1 MNLIKNNEDDWI
13 VEISQIEIKR
23 DEYGARIVRLIK
35 ALIEIDQCLFPQD
48 ISAQADDTYTVA
60 REAA

>member
-1 MNLIKNNEDDWI
+1 MKLTKNNEDNWA

-23 DEYGARIVRLIK
+23 DEYCARIVRLIT
-35 ALIEIDQCLFPQD
+35 ALIEIDQSLFPQD
-48 ISAQADDTYTVA
+48 ISGQADINDVA

>member
-1 MNLIKNNEDDWI
+1 MKLIKNNESDWV

-23 DEYGARIVRLIK
+23 DEYDARIVRLIT
-35 ALIEIDQCLFPQD
+35 ALIEIDRSLFPQD
-48 ISAQADDTYTVA
+48 IIAQADDILVA

>member
-1 MNLIKNNEDDWI
+1 MIIIKNNEDNWA

-23 DEYGARIVRLIK
+23 DEYDARIVRLIK
-35 ALIEIDQCLFPQD
+35 ALIEIDQSLFPQD
-48 ISAQADDTYTVA
+48 SNAQADDSFVA

>member
-1 MNLIKNNEDDWI
+1 LKLIKINEDDWA

-23 DEYGARIVRLIK
+23 DEYDARIVRLITT
-35 ALIEIDQCLFPQD
+35 LIEIDQSLFPQD
-48 ISAQADDTYTVA
+48 SSAQADDLDVA

>member
-1 MNLIKNNEDDWI
+1 MIIIKNNEADWA

-23 DEYGARIVRLIK
+23 DEYDARIVRLIT
-35 ALIEIDQCLFPQD
+35 ALIEIDQSLFPPD
-48 ISAQADDTYTVA
+48 SDAQADDSDVA

>member
-1 MNLIKNNEDDWI
+1 LKLTKNNEANWA

-23 DEYGARIVRLIK
+23 DEYDARILRLIT
-35 ALIEIDQCLFPQD
+35 ALIEIDQSLFPQD
-48 ISAQADDTYTVA
+48 SSAQADDSFVA

>member
-1 MNLIKNNEDDWI
+1 MKLIKNNEVDWA

-23 DEYGARIVRLIK
+23 DEYDARVVRLIK
-35 ALIEIDQCLFPQD
+35 ALIEIDQSLFPQD
-48 ISAQADDTYTVA
+48 SSAKADDSDVA

>member
-1 MNLIKNNEDDWI
+1 MKLIKNNEDIWA

-23 DEYGARIVRLIK
+23 DEYDASIVRLIT
-35 ALIEIDQCLFPQD
+35 ALIEIDQSLFPQD
-48 ISAQADDTYTVA
+48 SIAQADDITVA

>member
-1 MNLIKNNEDDWI
+1 LKLTKNNEDKWI

-23 DEYGARIVRLIK
+23 DEYDARIVRLIT
-35 ALIEIDQCLFPQD
+35 ALIEIDQSLFPQD
-48 ISAQADDTYTVA
+48 ISGQADINDVA

>member
-1 MNLIKNNEDDWI
+1 LKLTKNNEDNWA

-23 DEYGARIVRLIK
+23 DEYDARIVRLIT
-35 ALIEIDQCLFPQD
+35 ALIEIDQSLFPQD
-48 ISAQADDTYTVA
+48 SDSQADVNDVA